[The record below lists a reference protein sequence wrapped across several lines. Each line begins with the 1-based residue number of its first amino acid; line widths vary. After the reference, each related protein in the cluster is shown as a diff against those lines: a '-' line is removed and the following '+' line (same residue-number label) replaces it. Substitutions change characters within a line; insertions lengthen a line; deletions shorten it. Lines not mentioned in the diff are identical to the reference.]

1 MSHNT
6 SIPATAPAPSL
17 VTVTHLVYA
26 LHALSL
32 LIGVTTAASI
42 IGAFVFGVPSI
53 IAVVINYVKRGEARG
68 TYLESH
74 FRWQIRTFWFA
85 LLWSYHRR
93 HAVHHSRGH
102 PTCDRGF
109 FRGRRMGHLPG
120 RSRVAGATRS
130 KADVYE
136 PLTADHRPVAAA
148 FSTNSRLVHWRP
160 GSRFCASSALMTA
173 ST

>member
-1 MSHNT
+1 MSDNT

-85 LLWSYHRR
+85 LLWCVIGGMLFITLVGIPLAI
-93 HAVHHSRGH
+93 AVFFAAGVWAIYRIARGWLALRDQK
-102 PTCDRGF
+102 P
-109 FRGRRMGHLPG
+109 M
-120 RSRVAGATRS
+120 
-130 KADVYE
+130 Y
-136 PLTADHRPVAAA
+136 
-148 FSTNSRLVHWRP
+148 TNR
-160 GSRFCASSALMTA
+160 
-173 ST
+173 